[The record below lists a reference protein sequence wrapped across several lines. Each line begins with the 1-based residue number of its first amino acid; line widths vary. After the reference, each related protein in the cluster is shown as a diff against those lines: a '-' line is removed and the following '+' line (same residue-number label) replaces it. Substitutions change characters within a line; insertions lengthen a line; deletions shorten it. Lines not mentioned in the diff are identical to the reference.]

1 MDLIF
6 TCFCCG
12 CFILNMMFARFKF
25 VVKRYCV
32 HAFYKSRAL
41 TGHSVFRLFCVVT
54 LFKYIHGA
62 ASEFQL
68 SDLWSRRCSVILNFM
83 HCFKL
88 ATNWYTIAWSHSRSH
103 YITNSEYRITCCS
116 CLGHNAVTFNHLMLP
131 TVTMRM
137 WLLIISLITMWL
149 LIILLITTWLPCVC
163 DYWLYYWLPH
173 DYHAYVIIDYIID
186 YHMITMRMWLLIT
199 TWLPCFI
206 PHDYLISLLF
216 SVNFEVHCV
225 VVVQY

>member
-1 MDLIF
+1 MF
-6 TCFCCG
+6 AR
-12 CFILNMMFARFKF
+12 FILNMMFARFKF

-32 HAFYKSRAL
+32 HTFYKSRAL
-41 TGHSVFRLFCVVT
+41 TAHSVFRLLCVVT

-62 ASEFQL
+62 ASAFQL
-68 SDLWSRRCSVILNFM
+68 SDLWSRSCSVILNFM

-88 ATNWYTIAWSHSRSH
+88 ATNWYTIAWSHSRCH

-116 CLGHNAVTFNHLMLP
+116 CLGHMQSHL
-131 TVTMRM
+131 
-137 WLLIISLITMWL
+137 
-149 LIILLITTWLPCVC
+149 TTWCYLLLPCVC
-163 DYWLYYWLPH
+163 DYWLYHWLPCDYWLYYWLRH

-199 TWLPCFI
+199 TWLPCFL

-216 SVNFEVHCV
+216 PVNFEVHCV